1 MKTNLFLMVISF
13 VLFIGSWRV
22 NAQEPEYYSSYSDYC
37 GLPDYGDFTAVQGM
51 CIDRN
56 NGVLYTAKINQ
67 RNLNDVRTRLTA
79 VSLKKSGTGKTPVLQ
94 ELKNSDTGL
103 FDLDLGHANDITVI
117 AEKGGRFASIYAA
130 VMKTGKYK
138 KRIVKVR
145 VDTVNDTFRITGTY
159 RIVYRGKEISASGI
173 AYDER
178 MKKFIIRS
186 GNNYFVGDF
195 DDGDAVF
202 TCRAKFTLN
211 YSDLQIKGEKLDLQ
225 RELKEKTYRHQGMAY
240 YRGCLY
246 TVVSKFDGNGKAV
259 NVSIILPV
267 KMDCASL
274 IREQAGDRQMNK
286 TAVSKVL
293 SISRDLSFRIISKKY
308 RVFEMESLD
317 IYKGA
322 LYFNANRDRKRDFI
336 GTIKNFTVPE

>member
-130 VMKTGKYK
+130 V
-138 KRIVKVR
+138 IV
-145 VDTVNDTFRITGTY
+145 ITSYSIHYTKLY
-159 RIVYRGKEISASGI
+159 EASSRAQWLRRG
-173 AYDER
+173 
-178 MKKFIIRS
+178 
-186 GNNYFVGDF
+186 
-195 DDGDAVF
+195 
-202 TCRAKFTLN
+202 LW
-211 YSDLQIKGEKLDLQ
+211 
-225 RELKEKTYRHQGMAY
+225 
-240 YRGCLY
+240 
-246 TVVSKFDGNGKAV
+246 
-259 NVSIILPV
+259 
-267 KMDCASL
+267 
-274 IREQAGDRQMNK
+274 
-286 TAVSKVL
+286 
-293 SISRDLSFRIISKKY
+293 
-308 RVFEMESLD
+308 
-317 IYKGA
+317 
-322 LYFNANRDRKRDFI
+322 
-336 GTIKNFTVPE
+336 